1 MTTAVVLTAVAGP
14 ARSASRQAPDR
25 EDLPAVDDQS
35 VFLIRDPSVQAELR
49 LSKEQIQTIQALTDE
64 ADGPLWTM
72 RDGPPTEEHRPRV
85 ELLTRVNGALGR
97 ALGPKQKDRLDQIV
111 LQAQGAAALARSE
124 VADKLS
130 LSQYQRR
137 RVRRIIAETRRA
149 ARGVIKA
156 ARTTKTRAT
165 LETTLRKLQIKQHR
179 RLVKILS
186 HPQKRQWLS
195 LMGKPF
201 DLSQLGPPAMKAPE
215 LQAVETWIN
224 SQPLTLAQ
232 LRGKVVVLHFWT
244 FGCINCVH
252 NYPAYKDWQQRFAG
266 KDVTIVGIHTPE
278 SQGER
283 NVEAI
288 RQKMKDN
295 GLKFPVAVD
304 NEKRNWKAWAN
315 NIWPAVYLIDKK
327 GYVRH
332 WWYGELNWKKGDI
345 LLFCRGTG
353 FASWVCA
360 LARPATRAE
369 RGLDAEP
376 NSRPA
381 APCLA
386 PPRGAPVDALT
397 HRSQLLVRHRA
408 VHLTDP
414 SPRPI
419 HRAVVQKRRAVFLAL
434 AAPPQT
440 RPRPGL
446 SPSHQSGPE
455 RIPLDVSQDRP
466 EMRVLLDWERL
477 EPALPDVS
485 ASAVVSMISS
495 DVRRHHPLHPTTQV
509 AVLSRPQHH
518 VEVIGHQTVR
528 KHPHRQPVQR
538 IRQQPYERLV
548 VLARVEDLR
557 AGVPTIDHVVTNA
570 PHRSPGSPW
579 HAPTLRNQPAG
590 VNEKVECPLFLLPAR
605 IGWGMVR
612 DSRGSVWRCC
622 LWRR

>member
-1 MTTAVVLTAVAGP
+1 M
-14 ARSASRQAPDR
+14 
-25 EDLPAVDDQS
+25 DDQS

-64 ADGPLWTM
+64 ADGPLWAM
-72 RDGPPTEEHRPRV
+72 RDGPPTDEHRPRV

-97 ALGPKQKDRLDQIV
+97 VLEPRQKDRLDQIV
-111 LQAQGAAALARSE
+111 LQAQSAAALARSE

-137 RVRRIIAETRRA
+137 RVRRIIAETRGA
-149 ARGVIKA
+149 ARGATKA
-156 ARTTKTRAT
+156 ARTAKTRAT

-186 HPQKRQWLS
+186 NTQKRQWLS

-201 DLSQLGPPAMKAPE
+201 DLSQLGPPAMKASE
-215 LQAVETWIN
+215 LQPVETWIN

-332 WWYGELNWKKGDI
+332 WWYGELNWAGAQGEKYMRAQIEALLATSADGGKGKKGT
-345 LLFCRGTG
+345 FYF
-353 FASWVCA
+353 FAEA
-360 LARPATRAE
+360 P
-369 RGLDAEP
+369 GL
-376 NSRPA
+376 
-381 APCLA
+381 
-386 PPRGAPVDALT
+386 PRGFVAL
-397 HRSQLLVRHRA
+397 RG
-408 VHLTDP
+408 
-414 SPRPI
+414 
-419 HRAVVQKRRAVFLAL
+419 
-434 AAPPQT
+434 
-440 RPRPGL
+440 RPRGR
-446 SPSHQSGPE
+446 SDDSMPS
-455 RIPLDVSQDRP
+455 RT
-466 EMRVLLDWERL
+466 
-477 EPALPDVS
+477 A
-485 ASAVVSMISS
+485 
-495 DVRRHHPLHPTTQV
+495 VRR
-509 AVLSRPQHH
+509 RH
-518 VEVIGHQTVR
+518 VWP
-528 KHPHRQPVQR
+528 PH
-538 IRQQPYERLV
+538 
-548 VLARVEDLR
+548 
-557 AGVPTIDHVVTNA
+557 GVP
-570 PHRSPGSPW
+570 RL
-579 HAPTLRNQPAG
+579 TL
-590 VNEKVECPLFLLPAR
+590 
-605 IGWGMVR
+605 
-612 DSRGSVWRCC
+612 
-622 LWRR
+622 